1 MALSE
6 SCEVDMNAYCQPK
19 KGRTSYWSFLESP
32 LGEVIQ
38 KNVLSPIGHS
48 YTLAGTKPG
57 VLQVEQ
63 QKSNHMKTNQ
73 VMLRKMGDFTVTQRT
88 KDGFFNA
95 TALLK
100 QWNSATCSQK
110 ELKHYFENKST
121 EEFIN
126 ALILEENFCG
136 RNSAYVKSK
145 ASRGENA
152 GTWMHPLM
160 FIDFA
165 MWINPTFKVKVLKFV
180 YDEMIK
186 YRNEAGDAY
195 KELGGAVGKI
205 VSKEFMPRAMSK
217 IGEALNWVVFNGHEK
232 LLRNK
237 NGEEKS
243 LRELWQLE
251 RKVADLIN
259 EGFITSYDNLIAYL
273 RNQYQKRNIPA
284 CIR

>member
-1 MALSE
+1 
-6 SCEVDMNAYCQPK
+6 
-19 KGRTSYWSFLESP
+19 
-32 LGEVIQ
+32 
-38 KNVLSPIGHS
+38 
-48 YTLAGTKPG
+48 
-57 VLQVEQ
+57 
-63 QKSNHMKTNQ
+63 MKTNQ
-73 VMLRKMGDFTVTQRT
+73 VMERKMGEFKVVQRT

-95 TALLK
+95 TSLLK
-100 QWNSATCSQK
+100 QWNEKALSERKLSNFFASDK
-110 ELKHYFENKST
+110 T
-121 EEFIN
+121 EEFIKT
-126 ALILEENFCG
+126 IMERENLHTPKMV
-136 RNSAYVKSK
+136 YVKSK

-152 GTWMHPLM
+152 GTWMHPML

-165 MWINPTFKVKVLKFV
+165 MWINPSFKYDVLKFV

-186 YRNEAGDAY
+186 FRNEAGDAY
-195 KELGGAVGKI
+195 KELGSAVSKI
-205 VSKEFMPRAMSK
+205 VSKDFMQKAMPK
-217 IGEALNWVVFNGHEK
+217 IGEALNWIIFNGHEK